1 MASGGSED
9 GDLGLQIAPMVDV
22 VFVLMLFFMASA
34 GSQQKE
40 KELGIALPGKG
51 KPAHADVIETPIYLK
66 LEDSGQVLFN
76 ELPVDGT
83 KTKELNELRGRLTDI
98 ISKFGE
104 KQPVIIVPSPNTRH
118 ERLIDVLN
126 TCTAAGVK
134 SLSFGS

>member
-1 MASGGSED
+1 MTSAGSEE

-22 VFVLMLFFMASA
+22 VFALMLFFMASA

-40 KELGIALPGKG
+40 KELGIALSGTIR
-51 KPAHADVIETPIYLK
+51 PAPVDVMETPIYLK

-83 KTKELNELRGRLTDI
+83 KTKELNELRGRLTDV

-126 TCTAAGVK
+126 TCTASGVK